1 MIAARGFALRRGI
14 VEDAAGIAAVFVE
27 TWRDTYPGMLP
38 DRVLV
43 RMSDEAQAT
52 YWARLLSARRPS
64 EFVQVAIGGA
74 KGAIAGFGS
83 AGPARSGAARQGEIY
98 TLYIRPNW
106 QNQGLGRG
114 LICALFQGLRERGCK
129 SAMLWVLAAN
139 PSRFFY
145 EAMGGQRAFEQV
157 ERLWG
162 MDVPQIGYH
171 WPDLAKCFAD
181 GGACRREPT

>member
-1 MIAARGFALRRGI
+1 MTAAHTILLRRGAI
-14 VEDAAGIAAVFVE
+14 DDATGIAATFVE

-43 RMSDEAQAT
+43 RMSDEAQAA
-52 YWARLLSARRPS
+52 YWARLLSARRPR
-64 EFVQVAIGGA
+64 EFVEVALAREGVV
-74 KGAIAGFGS
+74 GFGS

-106 QNQGLGRG
+106 QNQGLGRR
-114 LICALFQGLRERGCK
+114 LVCALFQGLRERGCK

-145 EAMGGQRAFEQV
+145 EAMGGQRAFEQT

-162 MDVPQIGYH
+162 MEVPQTGYL
-171 WPDLAKCFAD
+171 WPDLAHCFAE
-181 GGACRREPT
+181 GGACRRNPE